1 MRDALVKIRMTA
13 AAKDSWERSA
23 TDAGATVSDYVRRA
37 VVSYRRGQTA
47 DVAAE
52 LIAVRQELNAIGNNL
67 NQAIRRLHGTG
78 EATAIEETL
87 AEVRAAAAV
96 VSEALRESRG

>member
-1 MRDALVKIRMTA
+1 MRDTLVKIRMTA
-13 AAKDSWERSA
+13 AAKASWERAA
-23 TDAGATVSDYVRRA
+23 TDAGVTVSDYVRRA
-37 VVSYRRGQTA
+37 VVAYRRGQTA

-78 EATAIEETL
+78 EAVAIEVTL
-87 AEVRAAAAV
+87 AEVRAAAAK